1 MDIAT
6 YNKIVERLEKV
17 TGIENERLNQLDY
30 ETVDELSVIIDSPD
44 YKDSEI
50 KSLVDIACQ
59 AGEIFECEKNICNF
73 YSHNYGM
80 VDYDDFNDHKN
91 IPLITNKNDISVF
104 ADLTEYKIY
113 TTYKDRVVKVEEY
126 GTPYNMQKALKNL
139 NYDKMRNVLTE
150 DMKNG
155 GMIVVTP
162 NGKTHETLSDV
173 KFDENVRIFV
183 DMDGTLARFHDE
195 VKYLER
201 MWEEGFFKE
210 LKPFEEIVD
219 SIHILKRDNPDAEI
233 YILSAAIEGEPPYCQ
248 QQKHEW
254 LDKYLPEIDRS
265 HRIFTEIGKPK
276 ADYIEGG
283 ISSTDILIDDYNKGL
298 EEWEKCGGTAVKCVN
313 NINHKGLVGPL
324 WEGKLIHNDDFP
336 SAIASDICTIARN
349 VARAD
354 RRGLSKMQDENYH
367 AHYLHA
373 EYVTYMDAYRIYDP
387 NKPSST
393 IAYDDRPIEEIDAQI
408 KERGYDGLI
417 LDDIQDDE
425 KYKMRTPIPNDDDE
439 CRIYKS
445 KNIEGLELICYSD
458 GSGCAKYNGKK
469 IGSYDI
475 MSQEMDINNSGA
487 YHVEGSGSEFVDTFQ
502 RAVEKYIN
510 KKSGINTHVDENVY
524 EDDYDDEQDNGRK

>member
-6 YNKIVERLEKV
+6 YNKIIERIEKQTGVERD
-17 TGIENERLNQLDY
+17 RLSQLDY
-30 ETVDELSVIIDSPD
+30 ETADELSAVLDNPD
-44 YKDSEI
+44 YKDDEV

-59 AGEIFECEKNICNF
+59 AGEIFECEKHICSF
-73 YSHNYGM
+73 YSRYYGM
-80 VDYDDFNDHKN
+80 VDYDDFNDYKHV
-91 IPLITNKNDISVF
+91 PLINNQNDISVY
-104 ADLTEYKIY
+104 ADLTEYKVY
-113 TTYKDRVVKVEEY
+113 TTYKDRVVKLEEY
-126 GTPYNMQKALKNL
+126 GTPYNMQKAFKNL

-162 NGKTHETLSDV
+162 DGKAHETLSDV
-173 KFDENVRIFV
+173 KFDDNVRIFV

-210 LKPFEEIVD
+210 LKPFQEIVD

-254 LDKYLPEIDRS
+254 LDKYLPEIDRE

-283 ISSTDILIDDYNKGL
+283 ISATDILIDDYNRGL

-324 WEGKLIHNDDFP
+324 WTGKLIHNDDFP
-336 SAIASDICTIARN
+336 SAIASDICTIARD
-349 VARAD
+349 VARVE
-354 RRGLSKMQDENYH
+354 RRELSKMQDENYH

-373 EYVTYMDAYRIYDP
+373 EWVTYMDAYRIYEPSKP
-387 NKPSST
+387 NST
-393 IAYDDRPIEEIDAQI
+393 IAYVDSNDLEKEEELI
-408 KERGYDGLI
+408 KEKGYDGI
-417 LDDIQDDE
+417 IMDDADTTI
-425 KYKMRTPIPNDDDE
+425 KMRSLVPSDDDE
-439 CRIYKS
+439 RRIYNS
-445 KNIEGLELICYSD
+445 NNIEGLKIICFSD
-458 GSGCAKYNGKK
+458 GSGRAEYNGDK

-475 MSQEMDINNSGA
+475 MSQEMDINNSGG
-487 YHVEGSGSEFVDTFQ
+487 YHVEGSGSEFIDTFQ
-502 RAVEKYIN
+502 RAVEKYITN
-510 KKSGINTHVDENVY
+510 SSLNANADENTY
-524 EDDYDDEQDNGRK
+524 EDDYEDEQDNGRK